1 MQAEMQQSVSPDL
14 VQAVGAAIATI
25 IAAVTAWQ
33 AREVAK
39 LRERVA
45 ALEDQAISDQRRFR
59 DAIRLIRALQRH
71 IDELLAFLGLHVP
84 GQDPPQANYKI
95 PPNLEEEL

>member
-1 MQAEMQQSVSPDL
+1 MQSWLNPDL
-14 VQAVGAAIATI
+14 VQALGVAVATVI
-25 IAAVTAWQ
+25 GAVTAWQ

-45 ALEDQAISDQRRFR
+45 ALEDQAASDQRRFR

-71 IDELLAFLGLHVP
+71 IDELLAFLRLHVP
-84 GQDPPQANYKI
+84 GQEPPQAKYTI
-95 PPNLEEEL
+95 PTTLEEEI

>member
-1 MQAEMQQSVSPDL
+1 MLNADL
-14 VQAVGAAIATI
+14 VQAVGMAIATVI
-25 IAAVTAWQ
+25 GAVTAWQ

-45 ALEDQAISDQRRFR
+45 ALEDQALSDQRRFR

-71 IDELLAFLGLHVP
+71 IDELLSFLRLHVP
-84 GQDPPQANYKI
+84 GQEPPPAKYQI
-95 PPNLEEEL
+95 PTTLEEEI

>member
-1 MQAEMQQSVSPDL
+1 MSVSPEL
-14 VQAVGAAIATI
+14 IQATGVAIATI
-25 IAAVTAWQ
+25 IGAVTAWQ

-59 DAIRLIRALQRH
+59 DAIRLIRALQSH
-71 IDELLAFLGLHVP
+71 IDELLAFLRLHVP
-84 GQDPPQANYKI
+84 GQDPPPATYKI
-95 PPNLEEEL
+95 PATLEEEI